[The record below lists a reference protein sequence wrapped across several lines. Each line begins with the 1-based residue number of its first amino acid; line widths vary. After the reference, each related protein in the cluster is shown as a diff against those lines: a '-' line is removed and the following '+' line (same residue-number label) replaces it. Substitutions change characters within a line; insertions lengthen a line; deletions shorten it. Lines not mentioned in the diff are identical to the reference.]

1 VNLGSRL
8 EGLNKVYG
16 TEILLSETTAE
27 LAQESFRFREMDLVR
42 VKGRKQPVRIYE
54 LVENSEA
61 QLPKEKEQALSEFAA
76 GLEAYRQQ
84 FWEEA
89 RGLFKQSM
97 ALWPEDGASRI
108 MAERCEIYQ
117 ETPPPEEWD
126 GVFEMKTK

>member
-1 VNLGSRL
+1 M
-8 EGLNKVYG
+8 YG

-27 LAQESFRFREMDLVR
+27 LAQGSFRFREMDLVR
-42 VKGRKQPVRIYE
+42 VKGREQPVRIYE
-54 LVENSEA
+54 LVDNSEA
-61 QLPKEKEQALSEFAA
+61 QLPEVKEQSLSDFAA

-89 RGLFKQSM
+89 RALFNQSVE
-97 ALWPEDGASRI
+97 LWPEDSASRI
-108 MAERCEIYQ
+108 MAERCQIYQ